1 MTESKT
7 TQSSPSSDRGEKTL
21 ALLERIAV
29 GTEANG
35 TFMHE
40 LAEQIAE
47 LRQDL
52 EGQAAARAVAAPAGP
67 HIISA
72 QSYVG
77 ANCVDFQAES
87 IVVTTDEEG
96 KPAYRV
102 RGFPFVKFGVRAW
115 TEVLPALGVDPAAL
129 KPGPN
134 PFSALV
140 RAVLNEEG
148 KPRKVIGPAA

>member
-7 TQSSPSSDRGEKTL
+7 TQSNPSNDRAAQTL
-21 ALLERIAV
+21 ALLERIAAA
-29 GTEANG
+29 TEANAALLHTLSEEISG
-35 TFMHE
+35 M
-40 LAEQIAE
+40 
-47 LRQDL
+47 RQDL
-52 EGQAAARAVAAPAGP
+52 EGQAAARAVAGPAGP
-67 HIISA
+67 HVISA

-87 IVVTTDEEG
+87 IVVTTGDDG
-96 KPAYRV
+96 QPCYKIK
-102 RGFPFVKFGVRAW
+102 GFPFVKFGVRVW
-115 TEVLPALGVDPAAL
+115 PEVLPALGIDAAAL

-134 PFSALV
+134 AFSALV